1 MLSEMDQMKRA
12 VGEEAAAYVKDGM
25 KIGLGTG
32 STAYWLIRRLGE
44 RVKSG
49 LNIEG
54 IPSSA
59 QTEQWAKEFG
69 VPLTDFSRV
78 KELDITID
86 GADEVD
92 ENLHLI
98 KGGGAALFREKIIAQ
113 AANELIIIVDSSKM
127 VTNLGKYPLPVEVL
141 PFGWE
146 RTANEISM
154 LGCVPN
160 IRKKDGGNLITDN
173 GNYILDCP
181 FDAISDPARLNEEIR
196 RIIGVVETGLFIG
209 MADKILV
216 GNGKEIK
223 VIQKNKAV

>member
-1 MLSEMDQMKRA
+1 MLSETDQMKRA
-12 VGEEAAAYVKDGM
+12 VGEEAAACVKDGM

-32 STAYWLIRRLGE
+32 STAYWMIRRLGE

-54 IPSSA
+54 IPSSV
-59 QTEQWAKEFG
+59 QTEQWANEFG

-127 VTNLGKYPLPVEVL
+127 VTNLGKYPLPIEVL
-141 PFGWE
+141 YFSG
-146 RTANEISM
+146 S
-154 LGCVPN
+154 L
-160 IRKKDGGNLITDN
+160 L
-173 GNYILDCP
+173 Y
-181 FDAISDPARLNEEIR
+181 
-196 RIIGVVETGLFIG
+196 
-209 MADKILV
+209 
-216 GNGKEIK
+216 
-223 VIQKNKAV
+223 